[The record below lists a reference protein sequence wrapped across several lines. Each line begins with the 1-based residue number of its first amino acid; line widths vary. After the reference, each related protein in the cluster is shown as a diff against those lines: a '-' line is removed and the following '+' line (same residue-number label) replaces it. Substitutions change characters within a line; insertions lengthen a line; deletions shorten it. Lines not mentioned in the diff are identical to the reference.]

1 MKWTLIIW
9 MVARAYGN
17 DVAIE
22 KVEGFSSLESCK
34 QAGHIFLVSGREE
47 TVPRNMSF
55 KHYTCVEIK

>member
-9 MVARAYGN
+9 MLTRAYGY

-22 KVEGFSSLESCK
+22 SVEGFSSLESCK

-47 TVPRNMSF
+47 TVKKNQHF
-55 KHYTCVEIK
+55 KHYTCIEIK